1 MRLETDK
8 KIRMDD
14 ADFLQVDNDLCGPA
28 LNEFAWGGDHV
39 IADLSKST
47 T

>member
-1 MRLETDK
+1 MKRSEWTH
-8 KIRMDD
+8 
-14 ADFLQVDNDLCGPA
+14 AVDFLQVDNDLCGPA
-28 LNEFAWGGDHV
+28 PNEFAWGGDHV